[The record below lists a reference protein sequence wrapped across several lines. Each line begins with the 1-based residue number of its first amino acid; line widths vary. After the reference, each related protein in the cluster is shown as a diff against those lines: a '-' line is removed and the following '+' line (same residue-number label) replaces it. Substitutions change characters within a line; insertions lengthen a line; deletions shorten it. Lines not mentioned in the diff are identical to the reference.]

1 LVDTIKITKI
11 FLKCSDMFRVTED
24 PSSGS
29 FIQCLAKIIK
39 MAVFVSV
46 DMDVAGV
53 MAVFGSLYREALPIW

>member
-1 LVDTIKITKI
+1 
-11 FLKCSDMFRVTED
+11 MFRVTEN

-39 MAVFVSV
+39 MAVFASV